1 MKKKN
6 KIPKIFIID
15 VDGVL
20 NTGQFLYDV
29 SGKKFKIFG
38 PDDSDAL
45 KILNKYIK
53 ILFISGDK
61 RGFNISKKR
70 VIDMGFDIKL
80 VDTLSR
86 FEWIQKNYKSDE
98 IIYMGDGIFDYL
110 VFKKVYYSICPSNA
124 DMNCLKFSSFVT
136 ARKGGERALSEACDH
151 ILKVFFNQSFKKILS

>member
-1 MKKKN
+1 MKKKK

-86 FEWIQKNYKSDE
+86 YEWIQKNYKSDE
-98 IIYMGDGIFDYL
+98 VIYMGDGIFDYL

-124 DMNCLKFSSFVT
+124 DMNCLKFASFVT
-136 ARKGGERALSEACDH
+136 ARNGGERALSEACDH